1 MKKLLFLLTITISIN
16 ITAQFTKSVIA
27 STNVNGAY
35 GILEK
40 DLDADG
46 DMDLMA
52 ASQNDN
58 TLSYYINDGMGHF
71 TQHIIT
77 TSLTGAAFIDAAD
90 FGNDGDMDFVAIGTG
105 DLVWYENNNGSFT
118 PHTIT
123 TGLNNP
129 LQVRL
134 YDIGSIADPGTP
146 DGDID
151 IGLLVSGDNV
161 ATVYINDGTNTF
173 SRMNII
179 SVNTPK
185 YLHGGDFNSDNT
197 DDIIV
202 TSYSDNNIEW
212 YRLGTFGF
220 VSGGIVVS
228 NFNGAF
234 AVEGG
239 DIDLDG
245 DDDVIATAFI
255 DNEVAWFEN
264 TDGTGTNFIKHTI
277 DNNLIGASYIHWVD
291 IDGDNDK
298 DIIVTAYGNGTS
310 GAEIAIYYN
319 DGAQNFT
326 KTTVDNLENGYEMF
340 SVQDFDNNGTF
351 DIVFAANLSNKLVL
365 LSQASSSILN
375 DATPLFSIYPNPSD
389 SQLHIVAEKA
399 INRVIIFDISGRSL
413 LETTQS
419 EINISYLPAGNYLL
433 QVQLIDGTM
442 ATQKFIIK
450 H

>member
-1 MKKLLFLLTITISIN
+1 MKKLLFLLTIIMSVNIS
-16 ITAQFTKSVIA
+16 AQFTKSVIA
-27 STNVNGAY
+27 SANVNGAY

-40 DLDADG
+40 DLDDDG

-58 TLSYYINDGMGHF
+58 TLSYYINDGTGIF

-77 TSLTGAAFIDAAD
+77 TNLTGAAFIDAAD
-90 FGNDGDMDFVAIGTG
+90 FGNDGDMDFVALGTS
-105 DLVWYENNNGSFT
+105 DLVWYEFDNGSYIS
-118 PHTIT
+118 HTVAS
-123 TGLNNP
+123 GLNNP

-134 YDIGSIADPGTP
+134 YDIGSITDPGTP
-146 DGDID
+146 DGDTD
-151 IGLLVSGDNV
+151 IGLLVSGDNN

-179 SVNTPK
+179 SINTPK

-197 DDIIV
+197 DDLIV

-220 VSGGIVVS
+220 VSGGIVVN
-228 NFNGAF
+228 NFHGAF
-234 AVEGG
+234 GVEGG

-245 DDDVIATAFI
+245 DDDVIATAFL

-264 TDGTGTNFIKHTI
+264 TDGTGTNFTKHTI

-291 IDGDNDK
+291 IDGDSDK

-326 KTTVDNLENGYEMF
+326 KTTIDNLENGYETF
-340 SVQDFDNNGTF
+340 SVQDFDGNGTF
-351 DIVFAANLSNKLVL
+351 DIAFAANLSNKLVL
-365 LSQASSSILN
+365 LSQTATSISN
-375 DATPLFSIYPNPSD
+375 NVNALFKVYPNPTD
-389 SQLHIVAEKA
+389 SHLNISAEKA
-399 INRVIIFDISGRSL
+399 IKQVVIFDISGRKLIESA
-413 LETTQS
+413 QS

-433 QVQLIDGTM
+433 QVQLINGTM
-442 ATQKFIIK
+442 ATQKFIVK